1 MVLRLCR
8 QIPERK
14 FSMSTPEISSRLPN
28 ASSSEKSSPICSRMV
43 VKAGTSLLTQGTD
56 QLSEEI
62 MEMLVGQISNLYQD
76 GMEIILVSSGAV
88 SAGRHVLKISRD
100 EEGLPIRQV
109 LAAVG
114 QSRLMHAYEQ
124 LFRIHGITVAQA
136 LLSRRDLSDRLGYLN
151 VRNTLLAL
159 LERKVVP
166 IINENDVVAVDEL
179 AGEIFGDNDTLSAMV
194 ANLVDADLL
203 VMLGDVEGL
212 FTSDPNMDPGARLIS
227 KVKKVDESIQ
237 TMGGPSWDDR
247 GQGGMATKLEAA
259 KLATVSGIDVV
270 IASGL
275 ERDVLPRLA
284 YGEDIGTLFP
294 AASTKMESRTRWMLS
309 GLSIRGEILVDNGA
323 VDALC
328 HKNRSLL
335 PAGVMDVTGTFERGD
350 IVPILDSKRSQI
362 GCGIANYGSVQLSK
376 IKGLHSNRI
385 FDVLGQQYG
394 DEIIHRNNLVIL

>member
-1 MVLRLCR
+1 MCR
-8 QIPERK
+8 
-14 FSMSTPEISSRLPN
+14 
-28 ASSSEKSSPICSRMV
+28 RMV

-56 QLSEEI
+56 QLSKEM
-62 MEMLVGQISNLYQD
+62 MEVLVGHIANLHQD
-76 GMEIILVSSGAV
+76 GVEIILVSSGAV
-88 SAGRHVLKISRD
+88 SAGRHVLEVRRD
-100 EEGLPIRQV
+100 EVGLPIRQV

-124 LFRIHGITVAQA
+124 FFRIHGITVAQA

-151 VRNTLLAL
+151 VRNTLSAL
-159 LERKVVP
+159 LEREVVP

-179 AGEIFGDNDTLSAMV
+179 AGEVFGDNDTLSAMV

-203 VMLGDVEGL
+203 VMLGDVQGL
-212 FTSDPNMDPGARLIS
+212 FTSDPNMDPDARLIS
-227 KVKKVDESIQ
+227 TVKKVDESIQ

-259 KLATVSGIDVV
+259 KLATASGIDVV

-294 AASTKMESRTRWMLS
+294 ATSTKMESRNRWMLS
-309 GLSIRGEILVDNGA
+309 GLSTRGEILVDNGA

-335 PAGVMDVTGTFERGD
+335 PAGVMGVTGTFERGD
-350 IVPILDSKRSQI
+350 IVSILDPKRSQI
-362 GCGIANYGSVQLSK
+362 GCGIANYGSAQLSK

-394 DEIIHRNNLVIL
+394 DEIIHRNNLVVL